1 MSVLSTPL
9 RNEIASQK
17 DIFRL
22 AATIYSETSDVVSD
36 AEAQL
41 QIIKCM
47 FAAIGNEYLD
57 KNEIIAKLLLMQIVI
72 FNIPVEVIRKNIKN
86 LHLSVLPPDGRVR
99 VSAPTQLTNEA
110 ITMFVRTKLGWI
122 KKQQEKFQQQPRQS
136 ERQYVSGETL
146 YVWGKQYF
154 LQVEYSYKGNALT
167 LSGDKAI
174 LTVRKESSPKQRES
188 FVNEWYRNL
197 LKQEVAKYLP
207 KWEKTTGLYCS
218 SWQSKYMTT
227 KWGTCNPTS
236 KKIWLNLQLAKKPIE
251 CLEYV
256 ILHELAHL
264 KVHNHSPE
272 FTAILDKY
280 MPYWREHKRR
290 LNDSTLDYLPSQLE

>member
-1 MSVLSTPL
+1 
-9 RNEIASQK
+9 
-17 DIFRL
+17 
-22 AATIYSETSDVVSD
+22 
-36 AEAQL
+36 
-41 QIIKCM
+41 
-47 FAAIGNEYLD
+47 
-57 KNEIIAKLLLMQIVI
+57 MQIVI
-72 FNIPVEVIRKNIKN
+72 SNISVEVIRKNIKN
-86 LHLSVLPPDGRVR
+86 MHLSVLPPDGRVR
-99 VSAPTQLTNEA
+99 VSAPTKLTDEA
-110 ITMFVRTKLGWI
+110 ITMFVRAKLGWI

-174 LTVRKESSPKQRES
+174 LTVRKESSPKQREN

-197 LKQEVAKYLP
+197 LKQEVSKYLP
-207 KWEKTTGLYCS
+207 KWEKITGLYCS
-218 SWQSKYMTT
+218 GWQSKYMTT

-264 KVHNHSPE
+264 KVHNHGPE
-272 FTAILDKY
+272 FTSILDQY

>member
-1 MSVLSTPL
+1 
-9 RNEIASQK
+9 
-17 DIFRL
+17 
-22 AATIYSETSDVVSD
+22 
-36 AEAQL
+36 
-41 QIIKCM
+41 
-47 FAAIGNEYLD
+47 
-57 KNEIIAKLLLMQIVI
+57 MQIVV

-99 VSAPTQLTNEA
+99 VSAPTQLTDEA

-174 LTVRKESSPKQRES
+174 LTVRKESSPKQRGS
-188 FVNEWYRNL
+188 FVNEWYRSL

-236 KKIWLNLQLAKKPIE
+236 KKIWLNIQLAKKPIE

-264 KVHNHSPE
+264 KVHNHGPE
-272 FTAILDKY
+272 FTAILDQY
-280 MPYWREHKRR
+280 MPYWRDHRCR
-290 LNDSTLDYLPSQLE
+290 LNDSTLDYLPSQHE

>member
-1 MSVLSTPL
+1 
-9 RNEIASQK
+9 
-17 DIFRL
+17 
-22 AATIYSETSDVVSD
+22 
-36 AEAQL
+36 
-41 QIIKCM
+41 
-47 FAAIGNEYLD
+47 
-57 KNEIIAKLLLMQIVI
+57 MQIVI
-72 FNIPVEVIRKNIKN
+72 SNIPVEVVRKNIKN
-86 LHLSVLPPDGRVR
+86 MHLSVLPPDGRVR
-99 VSAPTQLTNEA
+99 VSAPTQLTDEA

-154 LQVEYSYKGNALT
+154 LQVEYSYKGNVLT

-174 LTVRKESSPKQRES
+174 LTVRKESSPTQRES

-264 KVHNHSPE
+264 KVHNHGPE
-272 FTAILDKY
+272 FTAILDQY

-290 LNDSTLDYLPSQLE
+290 LNDSTLDYLPSQPE

>member
-1 MSVLSTPL
+1 
-9 RNEIASQK
+9 
-17 DIFRL
+17 
-22 AATIYSETSDVVSD
+22 
-36 AEAQL
+36 
-41 QIIKCM
+41 
-47 FAAIGNEYLD
+47 
-57 KNEIIAKLLLMQIVI
+57 MQIVI

-99 VSAPTQLTNEA
+99 ISAPTQLTDEA

-167 LSGDKAI
+167 LPGDKAI

-188 FVNEWYRNL
+188 SVNEWYRNL

-236 KKIWLNLQLAKKPIE
+236 KKIWLNLQLAK
-251 CLEYV
+251 
-256 ILHELAHL
+256 
-264 KVHNHSPE
+264 N
-272 FTAILDKY
+272 
-280 MPYWREHKRR
+280 R
-290 LNDSTLDYLPSQLE
+290 LNV

>member
-1 MSVLSTPL
+1 
-9 RNEIASQK
+9 
-17 DIFRL
+17 
-22 AATIYSETSDVVSD
+22 
-36 AEAQL
+36 
-41 QIIKCM
+41 
-47 FAAIGNEYLD
+47 
-57 KNEIIAKLLLMQIVI
+57 MQIVVS
-72 FNIPVEVIRKNIKN
+72 NISVEVIRKNIKN
-86 LHLSVLPPDGRVR
+86 MHLSVLPPDGRVR
-99 VSAPTQLTNEA
+99 VSAPTQLTDEA
-110 ITMFVRTKLGWI
+110 ITMFVRRKLGWI

-154 LQVEYSYKGNALT
+154 LQVEYSYKGNVLT

-174 LTVRKESSPKQRES
+174 LTVRKESSPTQRES

-264 KVHNHSPE
+264 KVHNHGPE
-272 FTAILDKY
+272 FTAILDQY

>member
-1 MSVLSTPL
+1 
-9 RNEIASQK
+9 
-17 DIFRL
+17 
-22 AATIYSETSDVVSD
+22 
-36 AEAQL
+36 
-41 QIIKCM
+41 
-47 FAAIGNEYLD
+47 
-57 KNEIIAKLLLMQIVI
+57 MQIVVS
-72 FNIPVEVIRKNIKN
+72 NIPVEVIRKNIKN
-86 LHLSVLPPDGRVR
+86 MHLSVLPPDGKVR
-99 VSAPTQLTNEA
+99 ISAPETLTDEA

-154 LQVEYSYKGNALT
+154 LQVEYSYKGNSLV
-167 LSGDKAI
+167 LSGDRAI
-174 LTVRKESSPKQRES
+174 LTVRKESSPKQREI

-207 KWEKTTGLYCS
+207 KWEKITGLYCS

-264 KVHNHSPE
+264 RVHNHGPE
-272 FTAILDKY
+272 FTAILDQY